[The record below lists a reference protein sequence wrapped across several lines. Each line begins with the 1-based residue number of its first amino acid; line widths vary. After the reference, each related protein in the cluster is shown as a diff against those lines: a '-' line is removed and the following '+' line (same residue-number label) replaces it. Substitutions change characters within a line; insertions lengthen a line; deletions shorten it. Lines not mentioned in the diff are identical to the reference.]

1 MNSKKSDRRAFL
13 KRGAALAGLA
23 VGSIP
28 FAKGKALASVTPGLI
43 NGGIGNTP
51 IPNKLGVATD
61 EPTIQDLLY
70 GGRSSYETTV
80 RMPATGT
87 RGATALRNLTPLQD
101 TIGVITPAS
110 YHYIVMHDNHIPN
123 IDPSKHIL
131 TIFGMVDRPTTFTV
145 EEIKRFPSVSRVHFL
160 ECTGNS
166 GLMHF
171 KAYAHDKKAGRTDM
185 TMIQA
190 VHGRTSTSE
199 WTGVPLSL
207 LLKEVGVQ
215 KQASWCISQG
225 QSTEGRARSMTLAKA
240 MDDVFVAYGQ
250 NGEALR
256 REQGYPLRLLV
267 PGFQGTFNIKYL
279 SSIKL
284 VDKPYYLEAEVI
296 GYTNLKPD
304 GKASW
309 YESQVGPKSLITF
322 PSDPHKLPGR
332 GLYEISGIAWCGRG
346 KIARVEV
353 STDNGRTWKDAN
365 LQQPIFTKSWTRFRH
380 PWNWDGAETVIMSRC
395 TNEYGD
401 IQPTLLELAGLW
413 GSERPG
419 IHIPAEKVLSFWET
433 ASISEFLNNPIQLWR
448 VKPDGSVEDAT
459 YSQLPNLSAL

>member
-1 MNSKKSDRRAFL
+1 MNSKKSDRRGFL
-13 KRGAALAGLA
+13 KKSVALAGLA
-23 VGSIP
+23 AGAIP
-28 FAKGKALASVTPGLI
+28 FVNSQALASVTVGMV
-43 NGGIGNTP
+43 NGGIGNAPTP
-51 IPNKLGVATD
+51 KEGTIPD
-61 EPTIQDLLY
+61 EPVIDDLLY
-70 GGRSSYETTV
+70 GGRSRYETAV

-101 TIGVITPAS
+101 SIGIITPSS

-123 IDPSKHIL
+123 IDPSEHRL
-131 TIFGMVDRPTTFTV
+131 MFHGLVERPTVFTV
-145 EEIKRFPSVSRVHFL
+145 EEIKRFPSVTRTHFL

-166 GLMHF
+166 GLMHY
-171 KAYAHDKKAGRTDM
+171 KAYRHDRLAGRTDM

-207 LLKEVGVQ
+207 LLKEVGI
-215 KQASWCISQG
+215 KDQAKWVISQG
-225 QSTEGRARSMTLAKA
+225 MSTEGRARSMALAKG
-240 MDDVFVAYGQ
+240 MDDVFVAYAQ

-279 SSIKL
+279 SSVKL

-309 YESQVGPKSLITF
+309 YESQVGPKSIITF
-322 PSDPHKLPGR
+322 PSDPHKLPGT
-332 GLYEISGIAWCGRG
+332 GFYEISGIAWCGRG

-353 STDNGRTWKDAN
+353 STNNGKTWKDAE
-365 LQQPIFTKSWTRFRH
+365 LQTPIYRKAWTRFRF
-380 PWNWDGAETVIMSRC
+380 PWNWDGTETVIMSRT

-401 IQPTLLELAGLW
+401 IQPSIEGLAALW

-419 IHIPAEKVLSFWET
+419 IKIPAKDVLSFWET
-433 ASISEFLNNPIQLWR
+433 ASISEFLNNPIQNWR
-448 VKPDGSVEDAT
+448 IKTDGSVEDAT
-459 YSQLPNLSAL
+459 YSQLPNLSSL